1 MNWLGFSKS
10 RRLILAMLLCGLAM
24 VCYLEWRA
32 YDHFKSQQSELAHG
46 IGTSVSHQLEEFLLQ
61 YKRSLVR
68 FSVSSSSLIDS
79 LFDNPENET
88 LEEELRRQLQQVFPD
103 LFAVTLI
110 DRNGQPLLTDF
121 DGKIGELCL
130 EDLKATLQGGSRPI
144 PPVHPNPIHYHFDI
158 VINYRNRGALF
169 TSFRTD
175 PLAAKLTDS
184 QPSGLQ
190 LFLVK
195 QDSDNL
201 IEVSTKGSRDRINRD
216 FHLQPEEMRLRL
228 YRRAIEDSHW
238 DLLILQDADYLW
250 HEQASRLT
258 SIGVISVLFC
268 ILAWL
273 SIHAVSQEKKLT
285 GLLVNAN
292 EKARKHA
299 QEDASFKSKLLTMI
313 NRETRSPLNAIN
325 TSLDLLR
332 QTQVDSPQRKNL
344 ETIDQATQNLLRT
357 LRNIMLISEYDQLE
371 QSQQPFRVDELL
383 QAVSRPHQR
392 AIAIKKLHMEI
403 DNAVKD
409 SLCFLGSLQAMVQAM
424 NPILENAVKFTEI
437 GTITLEAGM
446 VDDESIQ
453 FAISDSGCGMDDF
466 QKQQL
471 ENLFSTD
478 ETLYDQSY
486 QSLGLGTAITK
497 RLVEALHGEIR
508 FDTSLHKGSVFY
520 LRFPVTPS
528 RCPEKSIPLDFNSTL
543 PNYKE
548 FPPIIPGHTIPEPLL
563 NRFTEALAESSID
576 HQAQR
581 EIVHWARKGGH
592 QQWADSFQKAI
603 DDNDLNSASQLIR
616 QMILLQQSDKTT
628 IDKNIA

>member
-1 MNWLGFSKS
+1 MNWPGFSKS
-10 RRLILAMLLCGLAM
+10 RRLILAMLLCGLGM
-24 VCYLEWRA
+24 VGYLEWQA
-32 YDHFKSQQSELAHG
+32 YGHFKSQQSELANG
-46 IGTSVSHQLEEFLLQ
+46 IGTSVSRQLEEFLLQ
-61 YKRSLVR
+61 YQRSLVR
-68 FSVSSSSLIDS
+68 FSVSSSSLIDN

-88 LEEELRRQLQQVFPD
+88 LEQQLRQQLKQVFPD
-103 LFAVTLI
+103 LFAVTLT
-110 DRNGQPLLTDF
+110 DLNGQPLITDF

-130 EDLKATLQGGSRPI
+130 RDLKATLLGSNQLI

-158 VINYRNRGALF
+158 VVNYSNRGALF
-169 TSFRTD
+169 ASFRID
-175 PLAAKLTDS
+175 SLAAKLADS

-190 LFLVK
+190 LFLIK
-195 QDSDNL
+195 RDSDNL
-201 IEVSTKGSRDRINRD
+201 IEVSTRGSRDRINRD
-216 FHLQPEEMRLRL
+216 FHLQPDEIQLQLFRHP
-228 YRRAIEDSHW
+228 IDGSNW
-238 DLLILQDADYLW
+238 DLLILQDAEFLW
-250 HEQASRLT
+250 LEQASRLT
-258 SIGVISVLFC
+258 SIVVISLLFG

-332 QTQVDSPQRKNL
+332 QTRVDSPQRKHL

-383 QAVSRPHQR
+383 QAVARPHQR

-403 DNAVKD
+403 NNSVNE
-409 SLCFLGSLQAMVQAM
+409 SQCFLGSLQAMVQAI
-424 NPILENAVKFTEI
+424 NPIIENAVKFTEF
-437 GTITLEAGM
+437 GNITLEAGM
-446 VDDESIQ
+446 IDDETIQ
-453 FAISDSGCGMDDF
+453 FAISDAGCGMDDR

-471 ENLFSTD
+471 NDLFSTD
-478 ETLYDQSY
+478 ETNHGQPY

-508 FDTSLHKGSVFY
+508 FDSSLHKGSVFY

-548 FPPIIPGHTIPEPLL
+548 FPPIIPGHTIPASLL

-603 DDNDLNSASQLIR
+603 DDSDLNSASQLIR
-616 QMILLQQSDKTT
+616 QMILLQQSDEST